1 MINWRPD
8 RAVYWQLAE
17 LLAARIDAGEW
28 APGQLLPS
36 EATLAREYDLG
47 RDAVRDALGALRAE
61 GRIVTSK
68 GLGTF
73 VRDEYELEVVSV
85 TPASRVRARM
95 PTMEERAEM
104 GLPEGVPLL
113 VVVDGRGRERVYPA
127 DRTEVRYRR

>member
-1 MINWRPD
+1 VINWRPD

-17 LLAARIDAGEW
+17 LLAARIESGEW

-36 EATLAREYDLG
+36 EATLAREYELG
-47 RDAVRDALGALRAE
+47 RDTVRDALGALRAE
-61 GRIVTSK
+61 GKVASRK

-73 VRDEYELEVVSV
+73 VRDAYEVKVVTVSS
-85 TPASRVRARM
+85 AARVRARM
-95 PTMEERAEM
+95 PTMEERAEL

-127 DRTEVRYRR
+127 DRAEVRYRR

>member
-1 MINWRPD
+1 VINWRPD

-28 APGQLLPS
+28 VPGQLLPS
-36 EATLAREYDLG
+36 EATLAWEYDLG
-47 RDAVRDALGALRAE
+47 RDTVRDALGALRAE
-61 GRIVTSK
+61 GRIVTTK

-127 DRTEVRYRR
+127 DRTEVRFRR